1 MSPLPAPRPPLRG
14 RISLRAALMAGA
26 CLGLSSLA
34 PSAQEAADL
43 TLSTIEVEGDG
54 TGNTGFFGETF
65 AQSAAPVLKTDT
77 PLLETPRSVSVVTQ
91 QQLQERGA
99 RTVTQ
104 ALQYTPGVFAGNYG
118 VDNRGDW
125 QDVRGF
131 EATTYEDGLQ
141 AQYGYYNNT
150 KPEAFLLDSV
160 AVLKGPSG
168 MLFGNGAVGGIINT
182 TSKLPD
188 PDAPNI
194 VQLDFGSHDL
204 FQAGI
209 DTGGTLDREGRL
221 RYRLVALG
229 RTAKAQVDHTRD
241 DARAFMPS
249 LSFSPDENTTLTLLG
264 LYQKTE
270 TNPMIQFLSTYGTLW
285 SAEEFGNGD
294 FLDPDTFVGEPD
306 FDSYDA
312 ERRSVM
318 LTGEHRLSDAWK
330 IDGRLRYIASKVSYQ
345 QAYWA
350 YDNFETGRY
359 TPDGTINRTA
369 EAADNDSHSW
379 TGDVHASGR
388 FTLGPT
394 AHEALIGASFTDG
407 RFNYDSGIVETG
419 GPIDPFDPDYTG
431 VVGDIV
437 IVNSPEMTLRQQ
449 SVYAQDRITLRD
461 RLSLEVGLRYDW
473 IKTDLQTW
481 DPANPFV
488 TQDDGELSTSAAL
501 LYTFDNGVVPYVSY
515 SESFFQEAAGFDASG
530 NPFEPTR
537 GKQLEAGVK
546 YQPPGTSSLLTASV
560 FEITKSNTLKTDP
573 ANPIY
578 SIQTGEAKSRGIE
591 LGAQARWREFSIDA
605 GYAYLDTEDEA
616 GARFAGAPRN
626 QASAWLQY
634 DATGQLAG
642 LTAGF
647 GVRYVGATSD
657 GTVETPD
664 FTLYDAM
671 LGYSWDRYM
680 VRLTGRNLADKAY
693 LTNCTSSDCYFGETR
708 TIGLSLTAQL

>member
-1 MSPLPAPRPPLRG
+1 MPPFPAPPLPAHIPTPART
-14 RISLRAALMAGA
+14 ALLAGA
-26 CLGLSSLA
+26 CLGLSTLA
-34 PSAQEAADL
+34 PSAQEATDL
-43 TLSTIEVEGDG
+43 TLSTIEVAGES
-54 TGNTGFFGETF
+54 NTGFFGETF
-65 AQSAAPVLKTDT
+65 AQSAGPVLKTDT
-77 PLLETPRSVSVVTQ
+77 PIVETPRSLSVITQ

-104 ALQYTPGVFAGNYG
+104 ALQYTPGVFSGNYG

-125 QDVRGF
+125 QKVRGF
-131 EATTYEDGLQ
+131 DAATYEDGMQ

-150 KPEAFLLDSV
+150 KPEGFLLDSI

-168 MLFGNGAVGGIINT
+168 MLFGNGAVGGIVNT

-209 DTGGTLDREGRL
+209 DTGGPLDREGRF

-241 DARAFMPS
+241 DARALMPS
-249 LSFSPDENTTLTLLG
+249 LSFSPDEKTTLTILG

-285 SAEEFGNGD
+285 SAEDFANGD
-294 FLDPDTFVGEPD
+294 FLDPETFVGEPD
-306 FDSYDA
+306 FDNYDA

-318 LTGEHRLSDAWK
+318 LLGTHRLNDAWQV
-330 IDGRLRYIASKVSYQ
+330 DGRLRYIASKVSYE

-350 YDNFETGRY
+350 YDNYETGRY
-359 TPDGTINRTA
+359 NPDGTINRTA

-394 AHEALIGASFTDG
+394 THEALVGASFTDG
-407 RFNYDSGIVETG
+407 RFNYDSGFVQTG

-431 VVGDIV
+431 IVGDIV

-449 SVYAQDRITLRD
+449 SVYAQDRMTLRD

-473 IKTDLQTW
+473 IKTDVQTW
-481 DPANPFV
+481 DATNPFI

-515 SESFFQEAAGFDASG
+515 AESFFQEEAGVDASG
-530 NPFEPTR
+530 SPFEPTR
-537 GKQLEAGVK
+537 GKQVEAGIK
-546 YQPPGTSSLLTASV
+546 YQPPGTSALFTASV
-560 FEITKSNTLKTDP
+560 FKITKSNTLKTDP
-573 ANPIY
+573 ANPTY
-578 SIQTGEAKSRGIE
+578 SIQTGEATSRGLE
-591 LGAQARWREFSIDA
+591 LGAQGKWRDLSIDA

-616 GARFAGAPRN
+616 GNRFSDIPRH

-634 DATGQLAG
+634 DATGRLEG

-647 GVRYVGATSD
+647 GVRYVGSTTD

-664 FTLYDAM
+664 FILYDAM
-671 LGYSWDRYM
+671 LGYGWDSYR
-680 VRLTGRNLADKAY
+680 VALTGRNLADKAY
-693 LTNCTSSDCYFGETR
+693 LTSCNAYNCYYGETR
-708 TIGLSLTAQL
+708 TIGLSLTAQF